1 MTFDKILKKFKYDG
15 ENFLQ
20 NAGRYAGTIVDLRVI
35 RSELVLLGYEGSGL
49 DIALEELKVRCRKKS
64 EIETDGEREEVEGRL
79 RDIIQTINPFQH
91 FRIIQSSKFLVVW
104 EKNSVIEILGP
115 IESLNTDELESLLGK
130 YEPEMLQRL
139 KSAIGPVLNP
149 KTPYL
154 MTVQSILGACLAL
167 LDPMLTLPRVLTHDE
182 DIHPTVVEGCEVPSL
197 RKIPFS
203 RKDVSLTDLNPL
215 LQEFFGRV
223 DNHKH
228 MCAVIWGQLTGRQ
241 WPYICYLYGKQG
253 REGKTSFI
261 SMLGDLTKSYATLTD
276 DSRFSLQPLYGKS
289 IIMVPENDRS
299 RFVSMKSIKAITG
312 GNLLSIEEKGKN
324 PFSGRIRGTI
334 FVDANVPLKIS
345 GKSFETERLFFLTV
359 KPNITAKDERLSPAS
374 YISELSSTPNE
385 FLNYCR
391 QACEGLLTPGGMLKE
406 PENHST
412 IMANLSDYEQDY
424 AYENLLLKLCKS
436 MKLQLQPGL
445 ITHKAEFLSRARSS
459 SENKKDF
466 YSESFIHFL
475 EKKGIK
481 DLGKEL
487 QGIGYVSD
495 GHTSFTLPCP

>member
-1 MTFDKILKKFKYDG
+1 MTFDKIIKKFKYNG

-20 NAGRYAGTIVDLRVI
+20 NLGRYAGTTVDLRVI
-35 RSELVLLGYEGSGL
+35 RSELVLLGYEGRDL
-49 DIALEELKVRCRKKS
+49 DIAIEELKVCCRSKPEMK
-64 EIETDGEREEVEGRL
+64 EPEDMTEQIAEV
-79 RDIIQTINPFQH
+79 ITAINPFQNL
-91 FRIIQSSKFLVVW
+91 RIIQSSKFLVVW
-104 EKNSVIEILGP
+104 EKDGMIEILGP
-115 IESLNTDELESLLGK
+115 IESLKADELDNLFSK
-130 YEPEMLQRL
+130 YEPEMMARL
-139 KSAIGPVLNP
+139 TQSLSSLINPKASYRVSGADILDICLNILNP
-149 KTPYL
+149 K
-154 MTVQSILGACLAL
+154 I
-167 LDPMLTLPRVLTHDE
+167 TLPRVMANDE
-182 DIHPTVVEGCEVPSL
+182 DIHPTVVEGCEVPAL
-197 RKIPFS
+197 RKIKYSKQDTSF
-203 RKDVSLTDLNPL
+203 TELNPL

-228 MCAVIWGQLTGRQ
+228 MCAIIWGQLTGRQ

-261 SMLGDLTKSYATLTD
+261 GMLGDLTKSYATLTD

-299 RFVSMKSIKAITG
+299 RFVNMKSIKAITG

-334 FVDANVPLKIS
+334 FVDANVPLKIN
-345 GKSFETERLFFLTV
+345 GKAYETERLYFLTV
-359 KPNITAKDERLSPAS
+359 KPNITAKEDRLSPAT
-374 YISELSSTPNE
+374 YIAELGSTPNE

-391 QACEGLLTPGGMLKE
+391 QACEELITPGGMLRD
-406 PENHST
+406 PDNHST
-412 IMANLSDYEQDY
+412 IMENLADYEQDY
-424 AYENLLLKLCKS
+424 SYENLLTKLCKS
-436 MKLQLQPGL
+436 MKLQLQSGL
-445 ITHKAEFLSRARSS
+445 ITHKAEFLSRARSA

-466 YSESFIHFL
+466 YSDSFIHFL

-495 GHTSFTLPCP
+495 GHTSFVLPNS